1 MFMDE
6 EQYGPSSAFLTW
18 VINEDAPLTGSEY
31 AAENLSKVIA
41 LMTDKDTSNRDWA
54 AFIIANLKLDTPVV
68 RAALTICADDPDE
81 NVRAEAI
88 RGLARIDAVAALPY
102 IQRALA
108 APSVGM
114 DIFEAAAIVADASL
128 VKQLTNFATKCD
140 DKIIADALQACRTG
154 QPHPWYL

>member
-1 MFMDE
+1 MDE
-6 EQYGPSSAFLTW
+6 EDYGPSSALLTW
-18 VINEDAPLTGSEY
+18 VINEDVPLTGSEY
-31 AAENLSKVIA
+31 ADENLRKVIE
-41 LMTDKDTSNRDWA
+41 LLTDKDTSNRDWA
-54 AFIIANLKLDTPVV
+54 AFVVSNLRLDTPAV
-68 RAALTICADDPDE
+68 RAALTTCADDPDE

-88 RGLARIDAVAALPY
+88 RGLARIDAVVALPY

-128 VKQLTNFATKCD
+128 VERLTNFATKSD
-140 DKIIADALQACRTG
+140 DKIIADALEACRTG